1 MQATTYRLSDSYIRK
16 KSKPSIAGPLA
27 FALVLMLMI
36 GPWGFAK
43 SMHPALG
50 ILIGVFAFSYMLYK
64 NIKLSRLAA
73 EKLPKM
79 SIEVSAETLRFMESG
94 GMYEVPVSS
103 IKAVAIDRRS
113 NEPKVIY
120 LQRHDEGTINV
131 DDLDQMGQFAR
142 QISRIVG
149 ASKVRELSWWQGPPK

>member
-1 MQATTYRLSDSYIRK
+1 MQPTTYRLSDSYIRK

-27 FALVLMLMI
+27 FAMVIGLMI

-50 ILIGVFAFSYMLYK
+50 VLIAALAFAYMFYK
-64 NIKLSRLAA
+64 NLKASRRSA
-73 EKLPKM
+73 EKLPQM
-79 SIEVSAETLRFMESG
+79 GIEVSADTLRFIESG

-113 NEPKVIY
+113 NEPRVVY
-120 LQRHDEGTINV
+120 LQRKDEGTINV
-131 DDLDQMGQFAR
+131 DDLDRMDQFAK
-142 QISRIVG
+142 QISQIVG
-149 ASKVRELSWWQGPPK
+149 SSKVRELSWWQGPPK